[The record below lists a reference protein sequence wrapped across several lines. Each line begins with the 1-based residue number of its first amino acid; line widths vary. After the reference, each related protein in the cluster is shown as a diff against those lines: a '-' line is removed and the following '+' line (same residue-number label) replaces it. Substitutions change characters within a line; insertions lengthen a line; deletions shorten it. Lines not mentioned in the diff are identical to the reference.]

1 MKGVVLIRL
10 PGIPEALVGEFQKMS
25 VLLPT
30 HLARLVREA
39 VDGKRFVVESD
50 VVIEA
55 LMDWQLKRR
64 VRRPKLERLHDV
76 VEKELAAAADT
87 KAAAAGERS
96 APEGGDSFPMS
107 KAAE

>member
-1 MKGVVLIRL
+1 
-10 PGIPEALVGEFQKMS
+10 VGEFQKMS

-30 HLARLVREA
+30 HLARLVRESI
-39 VDGKRFVVESD
+39 DGKRYVVESD

-64 VRRPKLERLHDV
+64 VRRPKLERLHEV
-76 VEKELAAAADT
+76 VEKEFAAATGLKAEAGGAD
-87 KAAAAGERS
+87 AASEM
-96 APEGGDSFPMS
+96 PLPVP